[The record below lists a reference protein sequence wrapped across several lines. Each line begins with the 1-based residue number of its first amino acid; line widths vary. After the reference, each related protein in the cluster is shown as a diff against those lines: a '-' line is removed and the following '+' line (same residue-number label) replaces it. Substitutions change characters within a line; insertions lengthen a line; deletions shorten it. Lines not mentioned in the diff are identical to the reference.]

1 MHQRKSKKILI
12 YFFLLIILSSVS
24 NLNLYNSSFDNI
36 KTISVI
42 GLNENDKNK
51 IINDLEYLK
60 LEKIFFLKKDKI
72 IKIIQ
77 RYSIIEKFKIFK
89 KYPSSLI
96 INIEK
101 AKLLAKM
108 QYQNKIYYIGS
119 NGKLSKDNYTQE
131 ELPYIF
137 GAPDVIEF
145 LNFQKT
151 LVQSKIDYNHIKS
164 LFFFKSKR
172 WDIKLKNNITVKL
185 PKKVD
190 KLTLNNLWT
199 ILNDNRFENI
209 KIIDLR
215 INNQIILDG

>member
-1 MHQRKSKKILI
+1 MKK
-12 YFFLLIILSSVS
+12 
-24 NLNLYNSSFDNI
+24 
-36 KTISVI
+36 
-42 GLNENDKNK
+42 
-51 IINDLEYLK
+51 
-60 LEKIFFLKKDKI
+60 
-72 IKIIQ
+72 
-77 RYSIIEKFKIFK
+77 
-89 KYPSSLI
+89 
-96 INIEK
+96 
-101 AKLLAKM
+101 
-108 QYQNKIYYIGS
+108 
-119 NGKLSKDNYTQE
+119 

-137 GAPDVIEF
+137 GTPDVIEF

-151 LVQSKIDYNHIKS
+151 IVQSKIDYNHIKS

-172 WDIKLKNNITVKL
+172 WDIKLKNNITIKL

>member
-60 LEKIFFLKKDKI
+60 LEKIFFLKEDKI

-119 NGKLSKDNYTQE
+119 NGKLSKDNYMKK

-137 GAPDVIEF
+137 GAPDVKEF